1 MEPGKSNVIKGV
13 IMKEAQQQANVA
25 VMIDCDNVP
34 PDIVDF
40 VMPFAA
46 QAGRVTMR
54 RGYGNQTTL
63 SGSWHRALAREVI
76 VPCLQHQYAPK
87 KNTTDIALALEAF
100 EALLDG
106 RADTFVLVTSDSDFV
121 CLCRKL
127 RERGATV
134 YVVGDAKTP
143 HSLRKICDRFL
154 EAASDKPKPPAVIQG
169 KKPAPPTPQP
179 VAKQVAKKATTKT
192 TGPKPKIFPPF
203 FLDVVSGLA
212 SVSPDGKVPLNA
224 LGQHL
229 SKSHPGFTTSKY
241 GHAKLSTMVSGYG
254 GLKLHK
260 DGGSSSVSLVSMG
273 ARSG

>member
-1 MEPGKSNVIKGV
+1 MIKGV
-13 IMKEAQQQANVA
+13 IMKDAQQQARVA

-40 VMPFAA
+40 VMPVAT
-46 QAGRVTMR
+46 QAGLVTMR
-54 RGYGNQTTL
+54 RGYGNQATL
-63 SGSWHRALAREVI
+63 NGTWSQVLAREVFA
-76 VPCLQHQYAPK
+76 PCLQFQHASK
-87 KNTTDIALALEAF
+87 KNTSDIALALEAL

-143 HSLRKICDRFL
+143 LPLRKVCDRFL
-154 EAASDKPKPPAVIQG
+154 EATSSKTKPSAVTQA
-169 KKPAPPTPQP
+169 KKPAPPMPQP
-179 VAKQVAKKATTKT
+179 AAKKAAKKAT
-192 TGPKPKIFPPF
+192 GPQPKSCPQF
-203 FLDVVSGLA
+203 FFDEVSKLA
-212 SVSPDGKVPLNA
+212 AASPNGKVPLNA

-241 GHAKLSTMVSGYG
+241 GHAKLSTMVNGYG
-254 GLKLHK
+254 KLKLHK
-260 DGGSSSVSLVSMG
+260 EGGSSSVSLVS
-273 ARSG
+273 ASKVQKPACTA